1 MCDVTTKDGSQTFA
15 GVQTIWKVMVRRLTG
30 IQDRFVRHY
39 LLCGSATE
47 AARRAGSK
55 NGKMGN
61 AGAAFLKSPAV
72 RAAIDARR
80 AELAHQAE
88 VDQEAVVRAIANV
101 AFLDVA
107 DIAVM
112 DVARPEDLMAVDRLA
127 RGAIDGW
134 RWDAN
139 GNLTL
144 QLGDRARALDMLA
157 RRFGLYASAKVEVAT
172 AGLSARMERVRK
184 AMEDGGK

>member
-1 MCDVTTKDGSQTFA
+1 MHRK
-15 GVQTIWKVMVRRLTG
+15 LTPKQG
-30 IQDRFVRHY
+30 RFVEEY
-39 LLCGSATE
+39 LVCGNASE
-47 AARRAGSK
+47 AARRAGST
-55 NGKMGN
+55 N
-61 AGAAFLKSPAV
+61 AASNNSGYQFLQSPAV

-80 AELAHQAE
+80 TELAQRAE

-112 DVARPEDLMAVDRLA
+112 DVNRPEDLMAVNRPA

-134 RWDAN
+134 KWDAN

-144 QLGDRARALDMLA
+144 QLGDRSKALEMLG
-157 RRFGLYASAKVEVAT
+157 RRFGLFAPMKVEIAT
-172 AGLSARMERVRK
+172 DGLTDRIMRARHRLEGT
-184 AMEDGGK
+184 D